1 MDEICIMTVSSINK
15 PLFLDEIRFIVIGL
29 LEIWWNVVIFT
40 PINRDL
46 ETKE

>member
-15 PLFLDEIRFIVIGL
+15 PLFVDEIHFIETGR

-40 PINRDL
+40 TDKSIF
-46 ETKE
+46 E